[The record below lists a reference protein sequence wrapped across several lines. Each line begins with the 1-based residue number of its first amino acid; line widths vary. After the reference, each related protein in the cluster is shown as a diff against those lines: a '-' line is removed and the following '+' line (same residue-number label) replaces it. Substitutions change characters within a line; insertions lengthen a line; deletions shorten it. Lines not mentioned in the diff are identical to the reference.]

1 MGTARKEERRGTKK
15 VMNEKGEGGR
25 RRRREERGEGGKR
38 ETSQWFLKVG
48 AYVSDGG
55 VTSATR
61 STVSQ

>member
-1 MGTARKEERRGTKK
+1 
-15 VMNEKGEGGR
+15 MNEKGEGGR